1 MRERD
6 QREGDTL
13 EPSLCAA
20 LGLAD
25 GESARV
31 RLRGPRLAIVERR
44 PFEDPYVPADCGL
57 TLSVDVRSFPLPEVL
72 EWLHRAGRSGLLHH
86 SHRDQAKWLWFHR
99 GEVVFAAS
107 NQRIDRLAHS
117 LVRAGVLSLEQ
128 MRDAERRHREGAR
141 FGKVLVERGI
151 LTPRQLW
158 AGLQRQAE
166 EISHSLFADSSGWL
180 CFWEGEM
187 QPDNVVR
194 LSLSTQRLIKDGIRW
209 RDGLRR
215 FVSAL
220 ADARV
225 RVERAP
231 ESQECLAGTERAV
244 FDALGEESAFVP
256 LCRRVGLDA
265 LTVARFLHLLHR
277 AGFVRIRRSEE
288 DPDRTQRV
296 LRNDPRERLRSQV
309 QGAVKLLGELAAVLV
324 AADEADRVTERF
336 AVLIEEVAERFPG
349 LLAGVRPG
357 PGATLDPE
365 LLIGRA
371 LALPP
376 DRFGDVREALAALID
391 YLEFEVKNHPDIAD
405 PDAVLRSVELLRA
418 TLRS

>member
-1 MRERD
+1 
-6 QREGDTL
+6 
-13 EPSLCAA
+13 
-20 LGLAD
+20 
-25 GESARV
+25 
-31 RLRGPRLAIVERR
+31 
-44 PFEDPYVPADCGL
+44 
-57 TLSVDVRSFPLPEVL
+57 
-72 EWLHRAGRSGLLHH
+72 
-86 SHRDQAKWLWFHR
+86 
-99 GEVVFAAS
+99 
-107 NQRIDRLAHS
+107 
-117 LVRAGVLSLEQ
+117 
-128 MRDAERRHREGAR
+128 
-141 FGKVLVERGI
+141 
-151 LTPRQLW
+151 
-158 AGLQRQAE
+158 
-166 EISHSLFADSSGWL
+166 
-180 CFWEGEM
+180 M

-296 LRNDPRERLRSQV
+296 LRNDPGERLRSQV
-309 QGAVKLLGELAAVLV
+309 QDAVKLLGELAAVLV
-324 AADEADRVTERF
+324 AAEEADCVAERF

-405 PDAVLRSVELLRA
+405 PDAVLRSVEVLRA

>member
-6 QREGDTL
+6 QRGGETL
-13 EPSLCAA
+13 EPAVCAA

-31 RLRGPRLAIVERR
+31 RLRGPRLAVVERR

-57 TLSVDVRSFPLPEVL
+57 TLMVDVRSFPLPEVL
-72 EWLHRAGRSGLLHH
+72 AWLQRAGRSGLLHY
-86 SHRDQAKWLWFHR
+86 SHQEQGKWLWFHR

-117 LVRAGVLSLEQ
+117 LVRARVLSFEQ
-128 MRDAERRHREGAR
+128 VRAAERRHHKGVR
-141 FGKVLVERGI
+141 FGKILVERGI

-166 EISHSLFADSSGWL
+166 EIAHSLFAYSSGWL
-180 CFWEGEM
+180 CFWDGEM

-194 LSLSTQRLIKDGIRW
+194 LSLPSQRLIEDGMRW
-209 RDGLRR
+209 RDELRR
-215 FVSAL
+215 FVTAL
-220 ADARV
+220 AGPRV
-225 RVERAP
+225 RLERVPASP
-231 ESQECLAGTERAV
+231 EGLADTERAV

-256 LCRRVGLDA
+256 LYRRVGLDA
-265 LTVARFLHLLHR
+265 LTVARFLHLLQR
-277 AGFVRIRRSEE
+277 AGLVRIRRSED

-309 QGAVKLLGELAAVLV
+309 HDAVELCGEFAAVLV
-324 AADEADRVTERF
+324 AADGAEPVAERF
-336 AVLIEEVAERFPG
+336 GVLIEEVAERFPG

-357 PGATLDPE
+357 RGATLDPD

-376 DRFGDVREALAALID
+376 DRFGDVREALAALVD
-391 YLEFEVKNHPDIAD
+391 YLEFEVKNHPGIAD
-405 PDAVLRSVELLRA
+405 PDAVLRSGEALRA

>member
-6 QREGDTL
+6 QRGGETL
-13 EPSLCAA
+13 GPSLCAA

-44 PFEDPYVPADCGL
+44 PFDDPYVPADCAL
-57 TLSVDVRSFPLPEVL
+57 ALSADIGSFPLPEVL
-72 EWLHRAGRSGLLHH
+72 AWLHRAGRSGLLHA

-99 GEVVFAAS
+99 GDVVFAAS

-117 LVRAGVLSLEQ
+117 LVRAGVISFEQ
-128 MRDAERRHREGAR
+128 TRDAERRHHEGAR

-166 EISHSLFADSSGWL
+166 EIARSLFVYSSGWL
-180 CFWEGEM
+180 CFWEGEL

-194 LSLSTQRLIKDGIRW
+194 LSLPTPRLIQEGIRW
-209 RDGLRR
+209 RDELRR
-215 FVSAL
+215 FVTAL

-225 RVERAP
+225 RVERVPAA
-231 ESQECLAGTERAV
+231 QACLVDTERAL
-244 FDALGEESAFVP
+244 FDALGEETAFVP
-256 LCRRVGLDA
+256 LYRRMGLDA
-265 LTVARFLHLLHR
+265 LTVARFLHLLQR
-277 AGFVRIRRSEE
+277 AGAVRIRRTED

-296 LRNDPRERLRSQV
+296 LRNDPGERLRSQIHD
-309 QGAVKLLGELAAVLV
+309 AVKLLGELAGCLV
-324 AADEADRVTERF
+324 AADGAAPVVERF
-336 AVLIEEVAERFPG
+336 GALIEEVAERFPG

-357 PGATLDPE
+357 AGGTLDPE

-376 DRFGDVREALAALID
+376 DRHGDVREALTSLID
-391 YLEFEVKNHPDIAD
+391 YLEFEVKNHRGIED
-405 PDAVLRSVELLRA
+405 PDAVLRSVEALRA